1 MTIRNKTT
9 LKALVLAI
17 AVFAMMPAVANAAC
31 LSQAES
37 YRFVKS
43 GQVLPLSKAL
53 KRAGVSGRVVRVA
66 LCKTRNGPPR
76 YRLAV
81 IDQRGNL
88 IKMAIPAR

>member
-1 MTIRNKTT
+1 M
-9 LKALVLAI
+9 LAFAVLALTPG
-17 AVFAMMPAVANAAC
+17 AANAVC

-43 GQVLPLSKAL
+43 GQVLPLSVAI
-53 KRAGVSGRVVRVA
+53 KRAGVRGKVVRVA

-81 IDQRGNL
+81 LGPGGRLN
-88 IKMAIPAR
+88 KVVIPAN